1 MINPEL
7 LNSLTDSIEGWMNK
21 NCEGSAWTDNIGY
34 VSHDCSARL
43 ATICL
48 LVLEESKLGQ
58 DMTEEN

>member
-7 LNSLTDSIEGWMNK
+7 LTGLTDSIEKWMNE
-21 NCEGSAWTDNIGY
+21 NCEDAAWTESVGY

-58 DMTEEN
+58 EYADD